1 MNKLNIQPKST
12 PARRLIK
19 KFLVVLIASGVAFSI
34 HYFWIMYGAGE
45 VGFTLIGSTEQ
56 TNSIEEVLALPE
68 LKGKVVYADM
78 WRTSCGPCI
87 KEFRHV
93 ADLKKHFQDKKDIVF
108 LYFSQDKHPG
118 GEYRLRKMISKYQL
132 DGYHFFLFNGDFVSE
147 NWPALQEGPSD
158 AQPYVP
164 RYFIVDK
171 GGNIVVQNARR
182 PSAKEDLY
190 AQIESVL
197 NR

>member
-1 MNKLNIQPKST
+1 MNKLNKPQNTT
-12 PARRLIK
+12 PGQRFRK
-19 KFLVVLIASGVAFSI
+19 KIFVVLITSGIAFSI
-34 HYFWIMYGAGE
+34 HYFWILYGAGE
-45 VGFTLIGSTEQ
+45 EGFTIIGTTEQ
-56 TNSIEEVLALPE
+56 TNSMEEVLALPE

-78 WRTSCGPCI
+78 WRTTCGPCI

-93 ADLKKHFQDKKDIVF
+93 KDLKKHFQDKKDIVF

-132 DGYHFFLFNGDFVSE
+132 NGYHFLLFNGDFVSA
-147 NWPALQEGPSD
+147 NWPILQEGSSD
-158 AQPYVP
+158 ARAYVP

-171 GGNIVVQNARR
+171 EGNIVIQNAKR
-182 PSAKEDLY
+182 PSAKEELY

-197 NR
+197 NG